1 VSLEPQRA
9 NNVNSKFRVG
19 WENGLAFQGYTERFR
34 AYRKAIQPS
43 FGSES
48 AVAKYTPLQEVETR
62 RFLFRV
68 LKDPKNLLQHVQTC
82 VSLSTFYTTDLT
94 LIVRREL

>member
-1 VSLEPQRA
+1 MLIQFFV
-9 NNVNSKFRVG
+9 RVG
-19 WENGLAFQGYTERFR
+19 WEDGLAFQGYTDRFR

-48 AVAKYTPLQEVETR
+48 AVARYTPLQEVETH

-68 LKDPKNLLQHVQTC
+68 LKDPIDLLRHVQTC
-82 VSLSTFYTTDLT
+82 VSLGIQLFIWRHS
-94 LIVRREL
+94 

>member
-1 VSLEPQRA
+1 M
-9 NNVNSKFRVG
+9 G
-19 WENGLAFQGYTERFR
+19 WEDGLAFQGYTERFR

-48 AVAKYTPLQEVETR
+48 AVAQFNPLQEVETR

-68 LKDPKNLLQHVQTC
+68 LKSPENLAQHIQT
-82 VSLSTFYTTDLT
+82 
-94 LIVRREL
+94 